1 MSGGEVRR
9 ALEAGVDFVLIGRG
23 AILHDVYVCQVAAD
37 LEFEPIARPVAPGH
51 REAEGFSDCFIGY
64 MKNWKVFVS
73 A

>member
-23 AILHDVYVCQVAAD
+23 AILHPVYVRQVAAD
-37 LEFEPIARPVAPGH
+37 LDFEPIACPVAPGY
-51 REAEGFSDCFIGY
+51 RETQGLSDGFFGY
-64 MKNWKVFVS
+64 IKNWKVFVS